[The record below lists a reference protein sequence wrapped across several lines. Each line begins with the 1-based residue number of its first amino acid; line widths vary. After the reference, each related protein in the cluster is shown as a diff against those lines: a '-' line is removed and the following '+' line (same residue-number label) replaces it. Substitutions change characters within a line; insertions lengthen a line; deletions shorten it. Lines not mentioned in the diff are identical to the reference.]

1 MNYVI
6 KDNLYR
12 YPQRSLSMKR
22 LLPGML
28 LLIVTSSASYAGHL
42 PATHPLLSGGNYSHE
57 NHSSHFHSNA
67 NLSNADLSFADL
79 SNADL
84 SFADLRAAN
93 LSFADLLAANLLSAD
108 LLSADLSFA
117 DLSFADLSDAN
128 LSGANLSAAN
138 LFSVFNINNATFTA
152 STYNTATLFPGGF
165 NPLAAG
171 MIFVPDPDPV
181 PEPTTVL
188 LLGTGLLGIV
198 GYQRRRNAA

>member
-1 MNYVI
+1 
-6 KDNLYR
+6 
-12 YPQRSLSMKR
+12 MKR

-67 NLSNADLSFADL
+67 NLS
-79 SNADL
+79 
-84 SFADLRAAN
+84 
-93 LSFADLLAANLLSAD
+93 FADLLAANLLSAD
-108 LLSADLSFA
+108 LLSADLSDADLRVADLSFA